1 MTPTLLAYQIDPKKL
16 GKMQIV
22 CLRLGIRVQAVDPA
36 DFGQTIGALAG
47 VLPREPDAPAAPL
60 PGEMLVMAHF
70 RPGLL
75 EGMLQGWRA
84 AHIPPVA
91 LKAMQTRTPPGR
103 PPRSMPRSP
112 KSTPPCTAAAAR
124 TRREI
129 SRFTAKNRLTSV
141 HACTMLWTQVCT
153 YRQSGE
159 ESLTAFVFAA
169 DIAKGSRL

>member
-22 CLRLGIRVQAVDPA
+22 C
-36 DFGQTIGALAG
+36 
-47 VLPREPDAPAAPL
+47 LPREPDAPAAPL

-91 LKAMQTRTPPGR
+91 LKAMLTDTN
-103 PPRSMPRSP
+103 
-112 KSTPPCTAAAAR
+112 AA
-124 TRREI
+124 
-129 SRFTAKNRLTSV
+129 
-141 HACTMLWTQVCT
+141 WTGPAL
-153 YRQSGE
+153 YAE
-159 ESLTAFVFAA
+159 
-169 DIAKGSRL
+169 IAKEHAAMHSGGRAHKA

>member
-22 CLRLGIRVQAVDPA
+22 CLRLGIRV
-36 DFGQTIGALAG
+36 GALAG

-91 LKAMQTRTPPGR
+91 LKAMLTDTNAAW
-103 PPRSMPRSP
+103 
-112 KSTPPCTAAAAR
+112 TAPALYA
-124 TRREI
+124 E
-129 SRFTAKNRLTSV
+129 
-141 HACTMLWTQVCT
+141 
-153 YRQSGE
+153 
-159 ESLTAFVFAA
+159 
-169 DIAKGSRL
+169 IAKEHAAMHSGGRAHKA

>member
-60 PGEMLVMAHF
+60 
-70 RPGLL
+70 
-75 EGMLQGWRA
+75 
-84 AHIPPVA
+84 
-91 LKAMQTRTPPGR
+91 
-103 PPRSMPRSP
+103 SMPRSP

-124 TRREI
+124 TRRKEI
-129 SRFTAKNRLTSV
+129 SRFTAKHRLTSV

>member
-22 CLRLGIRVQAVDPA
+22 CLR
-36 DFGQTIGALAG
+36 
-47 VLPREPDAPAAPL
+47 L

-91 LKAMQTRTPPGR
+91 LKAMLTDTNAAWTATALYAEIAREHAAMHSGGR
-103 PPRSMPRSP
+103 AH
-112 KSTPPCTAAAAR
+112 KA
-124 TRREI
+124 
-129 SRFTAKNRLTSV
+129 
-141 HACTMLWTQVCT
+141 
-153 YRQSGE
+153 
-159 ESLTAFVFAA
+159 
-169 DIAKGSRL
+169 